1 MYDLEMQ
8 KLYLGVLLSNSDIFT
23 RVRSVTKSEH
33 FDPRIRKAVNE
44 IIEYSDK
51 YSGLPDPEYLK
62 SKTGIEIKVP
72 SKTDFAIE
80 KWFMEEYPKFC
91 LHKALE
97 NAVVKSSE
105 YLGTEDYGAIEN
117 LIKEAMQTRLIEDHG
132 LPYHENVKQRLQN
145 ILDRSGNITTC
156 FDALDRVVGKL
167 NYGDLV
173 IYAGGSGTGKSL
185 MLQNNCI
192 DHWKLGKNVL
202 YITLELHPELC
213 ARRMDAMYL
222 EKTTSSL
229 YDNLDSVDMAISK
242 AGEKYGGQMNI
253 KFMPSGTPT
262 TEVKAYI
269 KDYIQTKGIK
279 PDVIAIDY
287 LDLLSPAQKVSV
299 GDTFG
304 KDKAVSEELRN
315 MMQEFNILCLTASQ
329 LNRTAVGNDDLDHSH
344 IAGGI
349 SKINT
354 ADLVLGIIVTDA
366 MREKG
371 AYELQVLK
379 TRNSS
384 GTGRRVRLKF
394 LSECMRI
401 KDDPDFLANINTYM
415 SNSNSSKTQMSG
427 TEKQYNEIQNALNAD
442 DENYEAVD
450 IETGAKLPN
459 ELAAG
464 MGSNKLARLRGFISG
479 EDDEDWDNT

>member
-1 MYDLEMQ
+1 MYDLDMQ
-8 KLYLGVLLSNSDIFT
+8 KLYLGVLLSSPDLFT
-23 RVRSVTKSEH
+23 RVRSITKPEH
-33 FDPRIRKAVNE
+33 FDPRIKKAVE
-44 IIEYSDK
+44 EMVEYSDK
-51 YSGLPDPEYLK
+51 YSGVPDPEYLK
-62 SKTGIEIKVP
+62 SKTGVEIRVP
-72 SKTDFAIE
+72 SKTDYAIE
-80 KWFMEEYPKFC
+80 KWFIEEYPKFC

-97 NAVVKSSE
+97 NAVVQSSD
-105 YLGTEDYGAIEN
+105 YLGSQNYEAIEN

-132 LPYHENVKQRLQN
+132 LPYHENVKERLQN
-145 ILDRSGNITTC
+145 ILDRSGNISTC

-167 NYGDLV
+167 NYGDLI

-185 MLQNNCI
+185 LLQNNCI
-192 DHWKLGKNVL
+192 DHWKKGKNVL

-213 ARRMDAMYL
+213 ARRMDAMFL

-229 YDNLDSVDMAISK
+229 YDNLDAVDTAVSK
-242 AGEKYGGQMNI
+242 AGEKYGGRMNI
-253 KFMPSGTPT
+253 KFMPSGTCT

-269 KDYIQTKGIK
+269 KDYIQTTGIK

-315 MMQEFNILCLTASQ
+315 VMQEFNILCLTASQ

-354 ADLVLGIIVTDA
+354 ADMVLGIIVTDA

-371 AYELQVLK
+371 VYELQVLK

-401 KDDPDFLANINTYM
+401 KDDPEFLANINTYM
-415 SNSNSSKTQMSG
+415 SSSNTSKTQLTE
-427 TEKQYNEIQNALNAD
+427 TEKQYNEIQNSLNSD
-442 DENYEAVD
+442 NEEYDEVD

-459 ELAAG
+459 ELASG
-464 MGSNKLARLRGFISG
+464 MGSQKLARLRGFID
-479 EDDEDWDNT
+479 EDDELE